1 MFVGCSIYHWEFSI
15 FSWLDIGIIMTLTHT
30 PFLHENQRIDIDQ
43 LTRILWLC
51 GKPDEE
57 FLAKISSEE
66 VSDQQ

>member
-1 MFVGCSIYHWEFSI
+1 
-15 FSWLDIGIIMTLTHT
+15 MTLTHT